1 MENTAFSVRL
11 LQGVREGK
19 VWVPRHRS
27 GEPFHPLSMVLLERG
42 RGGGGVSEL
51 LLGPPVPPGQEV
63 EALTPSIY
71 LRRELRWRSYQL
83 VFSLF

>member
-19 VWVPRHRS
+19 VFVPLYRS

-42 RGGGGVSEL
+42 RGGSGVSEL
-51 LLGPPVPPGQEV
+51 LLGHQCHLGKKLKLSPHPFTLE
-63 EALTPSIY
+63 ES
-71 LRRELRWRSYQL
+71 
-83 VFSLF
+83 